1 MSLTAPPPPLL
12 PLVASALSLLLALPL
27 PCAGAESA
35 PHGCSSAE
43 SPCSTTNASD
53 AHHDHVLATGIHVVS
68 VDFHHVR
75 VPFGITLWILL
86 ASLAKI
92 GFHLSSRLS
101 SLVPESCLLIVVGLL
116 AGGILTLT
124 GATSSNEHQG
134 SSMSS
139 EVFFLYLLPPIV
151 LDAGYFM
158 PVRPFL
164 DNLGTILWYAVL
176 GTLWNVFG
184 VGLTLHAVCALV
196 PALGLASLGL
206 VHLLL
211 FASLISAVDPVAVL
225 AVFEEIHVN
234 EQLHILVFGESLL
247 NDAVTVVLYNLFRAF
262 STMKVVTSV
271 DVLLGATKF
280 LVVGL
285 GGVLIGVL
293 LGMAAALTTRFSD
306 HTRVIEPLFVFL
318 YSYLAYLIAE
328 MFQLS
333 GIMAMVACAMSMKQY
348 VEANVSQKSHT
359 TIKYFMKMLSSVSET
374 LIFIFLGVATVNG
387 SLEFNWAF
395 LSLTLVA
402 CLVWR
407 ALGVVVLT
415 FIINRYRLVSLT
427 AKDQFIIAYG
437 GLRGAI
443 CFSLV
448 YLLPADFPKKQLL
461 ITATIIVIL
470 FTVFVQGM
478 TIRPLVDLLEV
489 KRKSRSPP
497 TVSEAITVQFL
508 DHLLVGIEDV
518 CGHCGQHYWK
528 DKFEKFNN
536 RYLRRWLIRERT
548 LREFNFVAIY
558 QKLEVKQALELVE
571 SGNLSRVPSTAA
583 FMNEAITEPSRPP
596 PVALKQVVDVRKIL
610 NQHMYRT
617 RQRLASYSRHTLP
630 LDQEKQEKEILIRRK
645 QFLDMQRQDVNHSLL
660 CVPPMPGTP
669 PTMRHLPRHLSVSE
683 DGESGEWGGKTL
695 PKIVVDLA
703 SPLSGDVNW
712 GVMSP
717 PSSPETDPGTLCQSG
732 APGGCPEV
740 NGGTHPG
747 PVARSQWPSERLRG
761 GTEARSQK
769 GNRTANGADLHIPT
783 KCDANR
789 GPAAPAAAT
798 PGSREARPA
807 LLATLNAATGVV
819 DARTVRPPA
828 YAGRSVDGPGSEDE
842 DDDVFEERA
851 GAAGAVGTACR
862 GRELAER
869 EVIPLLTTRS
879 VSDPGPPS
887 DSGV

>member
-1 MSLTAPPPPLL
+1 MSLTAPPPS
-12 PLVASALSLLLALPL
+12 PLVVAAAASASLAASLLLALPL

-43 SPCSTTNASD
+43 PPCSTTNASD
-53 AHHDHVLATGIHVVS
+53 DHHHVLTAGIHVVS

-124 GATSSNEHQG
+124 GATSSSEHQG
-134 SSMSS
+134 SFMSS

-196 PALGLASLGL
+196 PSLGLASLGL

-285 GGVLIGVL
+285 GGVLIGAL
-293 LGMAAALTTRFSD
+293 LGMVAALTTRFSD

-571 SGNLSRVPSTAA
+571 SGNLSRVPSTAT
-583 FMNEAITEPSRPP
+583 FMNEAITEPSRPA

-645 QFLDMQRQDVNHSLL
+645 QFLDMQRQDVNRSLL

-669 PTMRHLPRHLSVSE
+669 PTLRHLPRHLSVSE
-683 DGESGEWGGKTL
+683 DGESGEWGGQTV

-703 SPLSGDVNW
+703 SPLSGDVIW

-717 PSSPETDPGTLCQSG
+717 PSSPETDPGTFCQSG

-740 NGGTHPG
+740 NGGAHPRPG
-747 PVARSQWPSERLRG
+747 ARSQWPNERLRG
-761 GTEARSQK
+761 EPEARPQK
-769 GNRTANGADLHIPT
+769 GNRTANGADLRIPT
-783 KCDANR
+783 TCEANGGPLRPLLPLWGAARR
-789 GPAAPAAAT
+789 GPRCWP
-798 PGSREARPA
+798 R
-807 LLATLNAATGVV
+807 
-819 DARTVRPPA
+819 
-828 YAGRSVDGPGSEDE
+828 
-842 DDDVFEERA
+842 
-851 GAAGAVGTACR
+851 
-862 GRELAER
+862 
-869 EVIPLLTTRS
+869 
-879 VSDPGPPS
+879 
-887 DSGV
+887 